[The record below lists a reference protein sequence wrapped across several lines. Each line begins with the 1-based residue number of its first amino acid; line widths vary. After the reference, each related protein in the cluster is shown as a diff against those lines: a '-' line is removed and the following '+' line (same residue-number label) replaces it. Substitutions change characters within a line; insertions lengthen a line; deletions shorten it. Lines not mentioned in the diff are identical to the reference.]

1 LRQRVATSGAISF
14 DIDSE
19 SEYHGAMNRKGKIL
33 LALAPDRVPA
43 NAIEQIRDAG
53 DGRDVIVRS
62 GKSEIE
68 GALEGVEIV
77 AGDFPASLLLHRP
90 TIKWFQLWYAGA
102 DWLQKIP
109 GAADLP
115 VMITTASGVHG
126 EQMTEHLFGL
136 LFAWNRRFPRA
147 FAAQARHEWAAFKHS
162 EMATL
167 AGKTMLI
174 LGYGTIGERVARAAE
189 VFGMKVIGVRRT
201 SPAGASATG
210 SVRIESYAALPSLL
224 PQVDLVVNI
233 LPFTEE
239 TRGLFG
245 EREFSMMKRTALYA
259 NIGRGATVDETA
271 LVDALSSGAIA
282 GAVLDVAS
290 EEPLPASSPLW
301 DLPNVILTSHYS
313 GFHPRY
319 DELVLGVFLDNL
331 GRYVRG
337 EELRNVV
344 DKKLGY

>member
-1 LRQRVATSGAISF
+1 
-14 DIDSE
+14 
-19 SEYHGAMNRKGKIL
+19 MNREGKIL

-43 NAIEQIRDAG
+43 NAIERIRDAG
-53 DGRDVIVRS
+53 EGREALVRS
-62 GKSEIE
+62 DKAEIE
-68 GALEGVEIV
+68 GDLEGVEIV
-77 AGDFPASLLLHRP
+77 AGDFPASLLLGRP

-109 GAADLP
+109 GVVDLP
-115 VMITTASGVHG
+115 VKITTASGIHG

-136 LFAWNRRFPRA
+136 LFAWNRKFPRA
-147 FAAQARHEWAAFKHS
+147 FGAQARHEWATFKHA

-174 LGYGTIGERVARAAE
+174 LGYGAIGEQVARAAE

-201 SPAGASATG
+201 PPTGAAATG
-210 SVRIESYAALPSLL
+210 SIRVESYAALPSLL
-224 PQVDLVVNI
+224 PQADLVVNI

-245 EREFSMMKRTALYA
+245 EREFSMMKRTALFA
-259 NIGRGATVDETA
+259 NIGRGATVDEAALVTA
-271 LVDALSSGAIA
+271 LSDGAIA

-290 EEPLPASSPLW
+290 EEPLPSSSPLW

-313 GFHPRY
+313 GFHPHY
-319 DELVLGVFLDNL
+319 DELALGVFLDNL